1 MVNLVVNFPAKLERR
16 LTEKQF
22 DPFATFAGKGNGLTK
37 APDDLG
43 SARES
48 QIGWRAQHIEHWWQT
63 EHSR

>member
-1 MVNLVVNFPAKLERR
+1 MSG
-16 LTEKQF
+16 TEKQF

-37 APDDLG
+37 APDELG